1 MYLHNLTHSFCFDT
15 VTVSVWSD
23 NNNHHRGIAGIFQAA
38 AYYLRKGDTQRMSV
52 GQDKRKMGNKKQRT
66 KPEIMPRDE
75 EDQTDEVAQNDMN
88 GDGITLEWRP
98 EEWSKC
104 SQTCGNGGKKVQY
117 TVGTLSSS
125 IQVTGS
131 LLERNGISPQ
141 ILLFQPGL

>member
-1 MYLHNLTHSFCFDT
+1 
-15 VTVSVWSD
+15 
-23 NNNHHRGIAGIFQAA
+23 
-38 AYYLRKGDTQRMSV
+38 MSV

-88 GDGITLEWRP
+88 GDGIILEWRP

-117 TVGTLSSS
+117 NWQMLP
-125 IQVTGS
+125 
-131 LLERNGISPQ
+131 NCF
-141 ILLFQPGL
+141 ILLFFVFLIQFHFF

>member
-1 MYLHNLTHSFCFDT
+1 
-15 VTVSVWSD
+15 
-23 NNNHHRGIAGIFQAA
+23 
-38 AYYLRKGDTQRMSV
+38 MSV

-117 TVGTLSSS
+117 TWQMLP
-125 IQVTGS
+125 
-131 LLERNGISPQ
+131 NCF
-141 ILLFQPGL
+141 ILLFFVFLILMCFSSIEKFVAPSRGRSITTTVPQQCPWKISLIR

>member
-1 MYLHNLTHSFCFDT
+1 M
-15 VTVSVWSD
+15 TVSVWSD

-52 GQDKRKMGNKKQRT
+52 GQDERKMGNKKQRT

-117 TVGTLSSS
+117 TVGRCCQ
-125 IQVTGS
+125 IGS
-131 LLERNGISPQ
+131 YSYFLC
-141 ILLFQPGL
+141 F